1 MNPNL
6 NLNAVAEIAKALP
19 GKWEAVAFPHEYEGR
34 FHASLVRDDGLS
46 LFVTEGGYGN
56 EGRVIFR
63 YDRPK
68 SKKGETPLVYVNN
81 ANGIGSLKLDDP
93 SIKASS
99 DKTPAKLVNDIK
111 NRLLAAAEIVHAEAI
126 KRIAK
131 NNAYYDNQDALTAAM
146 ELAFGRK
153 IHGNIISIGGFSES
167 SKGYGD
173 VTVCSGKVD
182 IKLSS
187 LSADLAAK
195 IAQLLSAES
204 F

>member
-182 IKLSS
+182 IKLNS
-187 LSADLAAK
+187 LPADLAAK

>member
-19 GKWEAVAFPHEYEGR
+19 GKWEAVAFPHQYEGR
-34 FHASLVRDDGLS
+34 FHASLVREDGLS

-56 EGRVIFR
+56 EGKVRFR

-68 SKKGETPLVYVNN
+68 DKTGVVPAVYVTNTD
-81 ANGIGSLKLDDP
+81 GCSYERKDP

-99 DKTPAKLVNDIK
+99 DNAIGKLVNDIK

-131 NNAYYDNQDALTAAM
+131 NNAYYDSQDALTAAM

-182 IKLSS
+182 IKLNS